1 MAKKK
6 EVIDLTEVV
15 NELIKN
21 ATHFGAGGVSI
32 TFVYPDGWDAK
43 IEVTRRDEQTEEEDE
58 KAE

>member
-32 TFVYPDGWDAK
+32 TFVYPNGWDAK
-43 IEVTRRDEQTEEEDE
+43 IEVTRRDEQTDGGDKE
-58 KAE
+58 

>member
-6 EVIDLTEVV
+6 EIIDLTEVV

-43 IEVTRRDEQTEEEDE
+43 IEVTRRDEQKEEEDG
-58 KAE
+58 